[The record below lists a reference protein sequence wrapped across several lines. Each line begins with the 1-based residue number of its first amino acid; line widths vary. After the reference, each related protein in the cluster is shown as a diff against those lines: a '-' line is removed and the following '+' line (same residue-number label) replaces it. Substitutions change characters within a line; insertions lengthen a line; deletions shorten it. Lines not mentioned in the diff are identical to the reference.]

1 VGRGF
6 FVITH
11 KETERKEMQLSDKEA
26 REVLA
31 LSSLE
36 MVDGQREIPQL
47 IETAEDAD
55 MVDIKILPP
64 AGEMEVL
71 YS

>member
-1 VGRGF
+1 MVESA
-6 FVITH
+6 ITH
-11 KETERKEMQLSDKEA
+11 KERKEMQLSDKEA